1 MNQQNATTIG
11 ERISLARRQRG
22 MTQQQL
28 GRLVGKSKQLVSA
41 AENGR
46 SELMAK
52 TAADISRVLS
62 VDLRWILFG
71 GPDPQLHPVPQGQQI
86 PCLSPKQ
93 IVERA
98 KGKYDVSGP
107 LRTAFVPGTMSQSA
121 FAYTQ
126 ADNGMRPE
134 LLTGDVIAVDP
145 AQKVNSGSLV
155 LSVVYRDGGTKL
167 AEPVVLVREVRFGSL
182 STDRPPF
189 TLLPLHEGY
198 PVVEV
203 RRNKDAALVGV
214 VTAVTRILKADA
226 SMPL

>member
-1 MNQQNATTIG
+1 MTRQNATTVG

-62 VDLRWILFG
+62 VDLRWLLFG
-71 GPDPQLHPVPQGQQI
+71 GPDPQLRPVPQGQQI

-98 KGKYDVSGP
+98 KGKFDASEP
-107 LRTAFVPGTMSQSA
+107 LRTVFIPATMSQSA
-121 FAYTQ
+121 FAYKQ
-126 ADNGMRPE
+126 SDNGMHPE

-145 AQKVNSGSLV
+145 EQKVNSGSLV
-155 LSVVYRDGGTKL
+155 LSVVFRDGGTKL

-189 TLLPLHEGY
+189 ALLPLHEGY

-203 RRNKDAALVGV
+203 RRSKDAALIGA
-214 VTAVTRILKADA
+214 VTAVTRILKTE
-226 SMPL
+226 SSLP